1 MRFAYTKWS
10 IFNRRQQLLN
20 LINQPQLLLGL
31 FLNDLNTLNY
41 INYLK
46 VFLTY
51 LVPYFV
57 SLYGALSVL
66 HILNVNDQNQT

>member
-1 MRFAYTKWS
+1 
-10 IFNRRQQLLN
+10 
-20 LINQPQLLLGL
+20 
-31 FLNDLNTLNY
+31 LNY

-66 HILNVNDQNQT
+66 NILNVNDQNQR

>member
-1 MRFAYTKWS
+1 M
-10 IFNRRQQLLN
+10 IFH
-20 LINQPQLLLGL
+20 
-31 FLNDLNTLNY
+31 

-57 SLYGALSVL
+57 SLYGPLSL
-66 HILNVNDQNQT
+66 LDIPIVNNQNQPR